1 MRPRDAR
8 TFEDVCRL
16 KSSAIDTPDF
26 WMMVDEGGEVCITA
40 QRIGEDKTGQ
50 IFIPRKDFTR
60 LVDWYNRDQKLRRKR
75 A

>member
-16 KSSAIDTPDF
+16 NCDSIATLDF
-26 WMMVDEGGEVCITA
+26 WMAVGDEEVRIFE
-40 QRIGEDKTGQ
+40 QRIGEDKRGQ

-60 LVDWYNRDQKLRRKR
+60 LVDWYNRDQKLRRKK
-75 A
+75 